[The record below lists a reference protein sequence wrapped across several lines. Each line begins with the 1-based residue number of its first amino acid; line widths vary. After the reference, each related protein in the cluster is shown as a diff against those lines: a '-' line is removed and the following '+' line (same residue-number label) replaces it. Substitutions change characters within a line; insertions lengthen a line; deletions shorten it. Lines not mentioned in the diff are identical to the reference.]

1 MGLPVT
7 LKLTKSAKS
16 LPKSLS
22 KSTQH
27 TEFAGA
33 DAGTLKQKQCLDKKC
48 SGTCRTY
55 SVPSGFC
62 LGTQTKGKFAK
73 VSCGGGKVTT
83 TVYTNAD
90 CTGSGTASSTA
101 VDKCVADEVGRFF
114 EWLPCG
120 TGLHEN
126 VLPQQVRVYIVYI
139 VLVYIVLTFSVP
151 TWQRKYVK
159 KLHEEMNI
167 FTLKTD
173 NVNHT
178 VPCPSAGRPGRHE
191 PPRRAFPRGGG
202 AGSGREGRGNDDCLS
217 WALAYKAPP
226 FK

>member
-1 MGLPVT
+1 MPPLLLLSRYQASITGITYDDGADTLSVAVTAMGLPVT
-7 LKLTKSAKS
+7 LTLTKSAKGLPKS
-16 LPKSLS
+16 LPKS
-22 KSTQH
+22 TQH
-27 TEFAGA
+27 AEFTGA
-33 DAGTLKQKQCLDKKC
+33 AAGTLKQKQCLDKKC

-120 TGLHEN
+120 KGQRDN
-126 VLPQQVRVYIVYI
+126 VLPQVRV
-139 VLVYIVLTFSVP
+139 S
-151 TWQRKYVK
+151 KYSSNIQCSENMYWYTK
-159 KLHEEMNI
+159 K
-167 FTLKTD
+167 
-173 NVNHT
+173 
-178 VPCPSAGRPGRHE
+178 
-191 PPRRAFPRGGG
+191 
-202 AGSGREGRGNDDCLS
+202 
-217 WALAYKAPP
+217 
-226 FK
+226 

>member
-1 MGLPVT
+1 MTHIHPPLLLLSRYQASITGITYDDGADTLSVAVTAMGLPVT
-7 LKLTKSAKS
+7 LKLTKSATS
-16 LPKSLS
+16 LPKS
-22 KSTQH
+22 TQH
-27 TEFAGA
+27 AEFAGG

-120 TGLHEN
+120 KGHRDN
-126 VLPQQVRVYIVYI
+126 VLPQVRES
-139 VLVYIVLTFSVP
+139 L
-151 TWQRKYVK
+151 
-159 KLHEEMNI
+159 
-167 FTLKTD
+167 
-173 NVNHT
+173 
-178 VPCPSAGRPGRHE
+178 
-191 PPRRAFPRGGG
+191 
-202 AGSGREGRGNDDCLS
+202 
-217 WALAYKAPP
+217 
-226 FK
+226 